1 MLTRDTAA
9 AAPIRAIGRG
19 DWAGTAILIVG
30 AALAL
35 MFVGATVPTPLYP
48 LYREAFGF
56 SGVTL
61 TLIYAVYVLGNM
73 VALLIFGRLSDQ
85 IGRRSISLAA
95 LAFALASTI
104 VFLLAQGTP
113 WLFVARVISGFST
126 GLGAGAATAWIAELA
141 TGRATSATA
150 QIATV
155 ANYIGLAAGAAIAG
169 LLAAFA
175 SWPLRLPYCV
185 YFALLLA
192 VLIAVMVA
200 PETVANRK
208 RRFEDLS
215 LRPRLG
221 VPHEIRLRFVPPA
234 VTAFAVFSLLGFYA
248 ALIPNLLSQ
257 SMGQSSPAVSGG
269 VVCELFV
276 VAAVAVIVTG
286 KLSSRTAMLSGLAL
300 LVPSLWL
307 LVAAEWA
314 QSMPLLLTA
323 TAVGG
328 ISGALGYRG
337 SLAVVNDIAPA
348 DRRSEVVSSYLVAV
362 YCGNSI
368 PVVGIGFLSAAV
380 SAMAA
385 HVSLAVLITVL
396 ASIAFTVA
404 RWAGRAGDNL
414 PT

>member
-9 AAPIRAIGRG
+9 RTDSIGRG
-19 DWAGTAILIVG
+19 DSASPTIAIAG

-35 MFVGATVPTPLYP
+35 MFVGATIPTPLYP
-48 LYREAFGF
+48 LYRETFGF

-61 TLIYAVYVLGNM
+61 TLVYAVYVLGNM

-95 LAFALASTI
+95 LAFALASTL
-104 VFLLAQGTP
+104 VFLFAQSTS
-113 WLFVARVISGFST
+113 WLFVARVVSGFST

-141 TGRATSATA
+141 IARGKSATA

-155 ANYIGLAAGAAIAG
+155 ANYTGLAVGAVIAG

-175 SWPLRLPYCV
+175 NWPLRLPYGV
-185 YFALLLA
+185 YLGLLLA
-192 VLIAVMVA
+192 IAIAIMFA
-200 PETVANRK
+200 PETVANRV
-208 RRFEDLS
+208 RRMDDVS

-221 VPHEIRLRFVPPA
+221 VPHEVRLRFVPPA

-257 SMGQSSPAVSGG
+257 SMAQRSPAVSGG
-269 VVCELFV
+269 VVFELFV
-276 VAAVAVIVTG
+276 VAAVAVILTG

-307 LVAAEWA
+307 LVAAEWI
-314 QSMPLLLTA
+314 QSMSLLLIA

-337 SLAVVNDIAPA
+337 SLAVVNEIAPA

-362 YCGNSI
+362 YCGNSV

-396 ASIAFTVA
+396 AAIAFAVA
-404 RWAGRAGDNL
+404 RRAGAARL
-414 PT
+414 TS

>member
-1 MLTRDTAA
+1 MLTRDPAAVHSTRGGERIGTPMAIVAA
-9 AAPIRAIGRG
+9 AI
-19 DWAGTAILIVG
+19 
-30 AALAL
+30 AL
-35 MFVGATVPTPLYP
+35 MFVGATLPTPLYP

-61 TLIYAVYVLGNM
+61 TMIYAVYVLGNM

-85 IGRRSISLAA
+85 IGRRSVSLAS
-95 LAFALASTI
+95 LAFALVSTL
-104 VFLLAQGTP
+104 VFLFAQGTA

-126 GLGAGAATAWIAELA
+126 GLGAGAVTAWIAELA
-141 TGRATSATA
+141 TGRAKGQTA

-155 ANYIGLAAGAAIAG
+155 ANYIGLAAGAVIAG

-175 SWPLRLPYCV
+175 SWPLRLPYAV
-185 YFALLLA
+185 YLVLLLA
-192 VLIAVMVA
+192 MAAAITLPA
-200 PETVANRK
+200 ETVANPK
-208 RRFEDLS
+208 RGYAQLS
-215 LRPRLG
+215 FRPRLG
-221 VPHEIRLRFVPPA
+221 VPREIRLAFVPPA

-248 ALIPNLLSQ
+248 ALIPTLLAQ
-257 SMGQSSPAVSGG
+257 SMGQTSPAVSGA

-276 VAAVAVIVTG
+276 VAALAVIVTG
-286 KLSSRTAMLSGLAL
+286 KLSSRTAMLTGIAL

-314 QSMPLLLTA
+314 QSVPLLLLA

-337 SLAVVNDIAPA
+337 SLAVVADIAPA

-368 PVVGIGFLSAAV
+368 PVIGIGFLSAAV
-380 SAMAA
+380 SATAA
-385 HVSLAVLITVL
+385 HLSLAVLITVL
-396 ASIAFTVA
+396 AMIAFAVA
-404 RWAGRAGDNL
+404 RRTD
-414 PT
+414 

>member
-1 MLTRDTAA
+1 
-9 AAPIRAIGRG
+9 
-19 DWAGTAILIVG
+19 
-30 AALAL
+30 
-35 MFVGATVPTPLYP
+35 MFVGATIPTPLYP
-48 LYREAFGF
+48 LYRETFGF

-61 TLIYAVYVLGNM
+61 TLVYAVYVLGNM

-95 LAFALASTI
+95 LAFALASTL
-104 VFLLAQGTP
+104 VFLFAQSTS
-113 WLFVARVISGFST
+113 WLFVARVVSGFST

-141 TGRATSATA
+141 IARGKSATA

-155 ANYIGLAAGAAIAG
+155 ANYTGLAVGAVIAG

-175 SWPLRLPYCV
+175 NWPLRLPYGV
-185 YFALLLA
+185 YLGLLLA
-192 VLIAVMVA
+192 IAIAIMFA
-200 PETVANRK
+200 PETVANRV
-208 RRFEDLS
+208 RRMDDVS

-221 VPHEIRLRFVPPA
+221 VPHEVRLRFVPPA

-257 SMGQSSPAVSGG
+257 SMAQRSPAVSGG
-269 VVCELFV
+269 VVFELFV
-276 VAAVAVIVTG
+276 VAAVAVILTG

-307 LVAAEWA
+307 LVAAEWI
-314 QSMPLLLTA
+314 QSMSLLLIA

-337 SLAVVNDIAPA
+337 SLAVVNEIAPA

-362 YCGNSI
+362 YCGNSV

-396 ASIAFTVA
+396 AAIAFAVA
-404 RWAGRAGDNL
+404 RRAGAARL
-414 PT
+414 TS